1 MVYDLLGTY
10 GEGWGGEQ
18 GLVLSVWGV
27 GGHVVLPT
35 PRPAFDCLFLVCCV
49 IYAEAYLIGVVFF
62 SVLTAKDDN
71 DISLRYTAARHL
83 TGLMSE

>member
-1 MVYDLLGTY
+1 MY
-10 GEGWGGEQ
+10 GGGAC
-18 GLVLSVWGV
+18 GV
-27 GGHVVLPT
+27 PPQPPPPP
-35 PRPAFDCLFLVCCV
+35 PRLIGLFLVCCV
-49 IYAEAYLIGVVFF
+49 IYAEAYLIGVVFL